1 MTEQEVLR
9 LIQQQRNKNTK
20 YELMGTLTVIG
31 VFYTYLYF
39 KK

>member
-9 LIQQQRNKNTK
+9 LIQQQRNKNNK
-20 YELMGTLTVIG
+20 YEFIGTMAVIG
-31 VFYTYLYF
+31 TFYTYLYF